1 MSPVVLQ
8 KLMGHTNV
16 SVTLNAYTSVF
27 DKYKKNEL
35 EKVNE
40 YFMEQNLID
49 NSNANILTL
58 DEPVIII
65 ENEDKKNT
73 DSLER

>member
-8 KLMGHTNV
+8 KLMGHTDV

-27 DKYKKNEL
+27 DKYKRNEL

-40 YFMEQNLID
+40 YYMEQNLID

-58 DEPVIII
+58 DEPLNLI
-65 ENEDKKNT
+65 ENMNKEDK
-73 DSLER
+73 DSYER

>member
-1 MSPVVLQ
+1 MNQ
-8 KLMGHTNV
+8 I
-16 SVTLNAYTSVF
+16 
-27 DKYKKNEL
+27 
-35 EKVNE
+35 
-40 YFMEQNLID
+40 ID

-73 DSLER
+73 DSFER